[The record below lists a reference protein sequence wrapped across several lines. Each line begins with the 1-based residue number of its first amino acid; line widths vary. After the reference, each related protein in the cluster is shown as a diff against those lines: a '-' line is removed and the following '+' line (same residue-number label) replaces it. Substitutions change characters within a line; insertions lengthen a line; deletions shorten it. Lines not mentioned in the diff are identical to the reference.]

1 MRILFQDTPKKII
14 IQKSKKLAYFCAISP
29 KVTKDLNYLGLK
41 SIATNYDLF
50 FVDIWGVVHNGIS
63 PFKDA
68 LLVLD
73 ELEKINKEY
82 VLLTNAPRPNFSVKI
97 FLKNM
102 GISENISSKV
112 YTSGQASL
120 DYLLKN
126 YKEKKFFHIGPP
138 RDFDLFTSFKK
149 NKTIDIIKCEYILC
163 TGLFEEYGQDLNY
176 YKKILKRETN
186 KKMIC
191 TNPDLIVDK
200 GEKREYCAGSIA
212 KIFEDLGGTV
222 EYFGKPYSNVYKQWT
237 KKIDNKKILCI
248 GDNLNTDIRG
258 ANMQNYSSL
267 LICNG
272 IHRDELLNKKQNDL
286 FKEYDVN
293 VDYVQK
299 NLIW

>member
-1 MRILFQDTPKKII
+1 M
-14 IQKSKKLAYFCAISP
+14 
-29 KVTKDLNYLGLK
+29 TKNLDNLGLK
-41 SIATNYDLF
+41 SVAESFDLF
-50 FVDIWGVVHNGIS
+50 FVDIWGVLHNGIS
-63 PFKDA
+63 PFEDA
-68 LLVLD
+68 IVALNK
-73 ELEKINKEY
+73 LEEINKEY
-82 VLLTNAPRPNFSVKI
+82 ILLTNAPRPNFSVKN
-97 FLKNM
+97 FLKKM

-126 YKEKKFFHIGPP
+126 FKEKKFFHIGPP

-237 KKIDNKKILCI
+237 KKIDNKKILSNLQSPFI
-248 GDNLNTDIRG
+248 GPE
-258 ANMQNYSSL
+258 Y
-267 LICNG
+267 
-272 IHRDELLNKKQNDL
+272 NKKEIQNVIDKEHELKKYNIKYYENKNEL
-286 FKEYDVN
+286 FDFVAENIYG
-293 VDYVQK
+293 YRAT
-299 NLIW
+299 LAS